1 MPSKK
6 PDTTKSNANPN
17 RMNFSEMEER
27 ILAFWD
33 SNKIFEKVLG
43 KDSPNGNFVF
53 FEGPPG
59 ANGVPGIHHMITRA
73 FKDAIPRYKTMRGF
87 HVERKA
93 GWDTHGL
100 PVEIQVQKE
109 LGIEDKKEIETL
121 RPTKH
126 DSIAHFN
133 SECKRAV
140 MRYQAEWE
148 RATRRIAF
156 WLDLEHPYLTYANDY
171 IESLWWIFKQAWDKG
186 LVTQDYKVMHYCAS
200 CGTALSS
207 HEVAQGYETVTEDS
221 VYVKMAVSGE
231 KNTYFVVWTTT
242 PWTLVGNVAL
252 AVGEDIEYVK
262 IRISKAD
269 GENEFLILAKERL
282 SILDAEYE
290 VVESMKGK
298 DLLGVEYAPLYDFF
312 TDSEKKGWYV
322 ISGDFVTTSDG
333 SGIVHMAWYGE
344 DDYNMIKKFD
354 LPWAQH
360 INAEGRVIADIERWA
375 GVWFK
380 DLDPEVSVDL
390 NQRGLLLK
398 TESYEHIY
406 PFCWRCATPLLY
418 HATTSWFI
426 KMSLLRDRLIANND
440 RINWIPDNIKKGRF
454 GEWIEGVKDWA
465 IARERYWGTP
475 LPIWCCT
482 ACDHKI
488 CVGSYEELE
497 RLAGRM
503 PLDREGNVDIH
514 RPYVDELTIACEKCS
529 DEMKR
534 VPEVADVWF
543 DAGSMPF
550 AQWHY
555 PFENKERVDDGVSY
569 PADYIAE
576 AIDQTRGWFYT
587 LLAVSTFLGRGE
599 PFRNVISIGHIRDKH
614 GKKMSKSLGNVVKP
628 SEVIDRYGA
637 DSLRWHFYTISAP
650 GDYKNFDMNNVDQ
663 VFKKVFLILWNV
675 YTFYETFSDELLL
688 SDATSEHVMDRW
700 VMARFH
706 ALNKEVTAGLDGYDL
721 FGTARKIQDFINELS
736 TWYVRRS
743 RARFKSSDAR
753 EKQNALNTLRT
764 VLLGL
769 SKILAPYVPFFSEEL
784 YQRLKAPNDL
794 NESVHLCDWPDIGDV
809 DSALLA
815 RMQTVRDLVSIALEK
830 RATAKIPIRQ
840 VLSELS
846 VGAQDDIT
854 AFENILREEVNV
866 QRVVFQKGALGA
878 EIDTQITPELAKLG
892 MVRELTRHI
901 NALRKQAGLTVKDR
915 VGVSYETDSATLQ
928 QVIGEFG
935 AELNAATLTTS
946 FTSGRLDVPEDHV
959 CEVVVAGETLR
970 LYVQ

>member
-514 RPYVDELTIACEKCS
+514 RPYVDELTIS
-529 DEMKR
+529 
-534 VPEVADVWF
+534 
-543 DAGSMPF
+543 
-550 AQWHY
+550 
-555 PFENKERVDDGVSY
+555 
-569 PADYIAE
+569 
-576 AIDQTRGWFYT
+576 
-587 LLAVSTFLGRGE
+587 
-599 PFRNVISIGHIRDKH
+599 
-614 GKKMSKSLGNVVKP
+614 
-628 SEVIDRYGA
+628 
-637 DSLRWHFYTISAP
+637 
-650 GDYKNFDMNNVDQ
+650 
-663 VFKKVFLILWNV
+663 
-675 YTFYETFSDELLL
+675 
-688 SDATSEHVMDRW
+688 
-700 VMARFH
+700 
-706 ALNKEVTAGLDGYDL
+706 
-721 FGTARKIQDFINELS
+721 
-736 TWYVRRS
+736 
-743 RARFKSSDAR
+743 
-753 EKQNALNTLRT
+753 
-764 VLLGL
+764 
-769 SKILAPYVPFFSEEL
+769 
-784 YQRLKAPNDL
+784 
-794 NESVHLCDWPDIGDV
+794 
-809 DSALLA
+809 
-815 RMQTVRDLVSIALEK
+815 
-830 RATAKIPIRQ
+830 
-840 VLSELS
+840 
-846 VGAQDDIT
+846 
-854 AFENILREEVNV
+854 
-866 QRVVFQKGALGA
+866 FQKF
-878 EIDTQITPELAKLG
+878 
-892 MVRELTRHI
+892 
-901 NALRKQAGLTVKDR
+901 
-915 VGVSYETDSATLQ
+915 SS
-928 QVIGEFG
+928 
-935 AELNAATLTTS
+935 
-946 FTSGRLDVPEDHV
+946 
-959 CEVVVAGETLR
+959 
-970 LYVQ
+970 